1 MVVQFVMIQVKFGV
15 FRWYRRHIMQK
26 QPIPPVRGHKQK
38 IVSYTGILLDSFSS
52 FRKSWNETTHTP
64 TMATLLRAWR
74 YSRFLKHS
82 GRSSSYFSVEMST
95 FSHVFLF
102 KESHD
107 KGLITLSSAQG
118 VKKWNLLWLL
128 LGFFVWVANNYYYFH
143 QEHCGW
149 LRKQGGRHR
158 SLRSRWFEIKGDQL
172 YYYRDN
178 NVSSLLTNRTHNLL
192 S

>member
-1 MVVQFVMIQVKFGV
+1 M

-52 FRKSWNETTHTP
+52 FRKSWNETINTHAYNGYT
-64 TMATLLRAWR
+64 AT
-74 YSRFLKHS
+74 SMEIFLKHS

-107 KGLITLSSAQG
+107 KGLITLSSAQW
-118 VKKWNLLWLL
+118 VKKWNLLWLPL
-128 LGFFVWVANNYYYFH
+128 VFFVWVANIIIFIRNIAVGF
-143 QEHCGW
+143 G
-149 LRKQGGRHR
+149 
-158 SLRSRWFEIKGDQL
+158 
-172 YYYRDN
+172 
-178 NVSSLLTNRTHNLL
+178 NREADTEV
-192 S
+192 

>member
-74 YSRFLKHS
+74 YSWFLKHS

-107 KGLITLSSAQG
+107 KGLITLSSQPNGLRNGIYFDCLWFSSFELLILLFSSGTLRLASETGRQTQKFKVKMVWNQG
-118 VKKWNLLWLL
+118 RSIVLL
-128 LGFFVWVANNYYYFH
+128 
-143 QEHCGW
+143 
-149 LRKQGGRHR
+149 
-158 SLRSRWFEIKGDQL
+158 
-172 YYYRDN
+172 
-178 NVSSLLTNRTHNLL
+178 
-192 S
+192 